1 MIGRGEQIK
10 TFQLLLGSEK
20 SEFVAVTGRRR
31 VGKTYLID
39 TVCEKN
45 ICFRMT
51 GIQDANLKEQLR
63 NFATK
68 LVEYSKVMLFDA
80 PKDWQAALQL
90 LKIYLQTLPKTK
102 KQVIFIDEL
111 PWVNTPKSGFL
122 KMLAHLWND
131 YLSKESHFVL
141 VICGSATSWITKQ
154 VINNKGGFH
163 NRISANVRL
172 QPFSIDETKAFLESK
187 KINFT
192 DQELVRVFLT
202 MGGIPYYLEN
212 IRKGESAT
220 QAIERMCFTETGILK
235 NEYSNLYKALFT
247 NAEHHEEIV
256 KTLAISHG
264 GLTREEIIKKSNIL
278 AGGPYDRTMEDLILT
293 GFVVEDNH
301 FGNKK
306 RGAIYRLQ
314 DEYSVFYH
322 RFIKENSKN
331 FDGQWSQLSATPTY
345 KIWSGYA
352 FENLCHKHI
361 DKLKSVLGIAAVYT
375 ETSRLN
381 AKATESEDG
390 FQIDLII
397 DRNDN
402 TINLCE
408 IKYYAIPFKI
418 DKKYYEELLMKK
430 ENFKSFTKT
439 KKQVFLTLIS
449 NFGLLEN
456 EYSREIIDS
465 TISLED
471 IIQ

>member
-1 MIGRGEQIK
+1 MIGREEQIK
-10 TFQLLLGSEK
+10 TFQLLLDSEK

-31 VGKTYLID
+31 VGKTFLID
-39 TVCEKN
+39 TVCEKH

-51 GIQDANLKEQLR
+51 GIQDASLNEQLR
-63 NFATK
+63 NFTSK
-68 LVEYSKVMLFDA
+68 LVEYSKIILFDA
-80 PKDWQAALQL
+80 PKDWQTALQH
-90 LKIYLQTLPKTK
+90 LKAYLQTLPKTK

-131 YLSKESHFVL
+131 YLSKESHFML

-163 NRISANVRL
+163 NRISVNIRL
-172 QPFSIDETKAFLESK
+172 HPFTINETKEFLASK
-187 KINFT
+187 KIKFT
-192 DQELVRVFLT
+192 DQELVKVYLS

-212 IRKGESAT
+212 IRKGESAM

-247 NAEHHEEIV
+247 NAENHEIIV
-256 KTLAISHG
+256 KTLAVSQG
-264 GLTREEIIKKSNIL
+264 GLTREEILKKSKIL
-278 AGGPYDRTMEDLILT
+278 PGGPYDRAMEDLILT
-293 GFVVEDNH
+293 GFVIEDNN

-322 RFIKENSKN
+322 RFIKGNSKN
-331 FDGQWSQLSATPTY
+331 FEGQWSQLSETPQY
-345 KIWSGYA
+345 KIWTGYA

-361 DKLKSVLGIAAVYT
+361 DKVKSALGIASVYT
-375 ETSRLN
+375 EMSRIN
-381 AKATESEDG
+381 VRATETESG

-397 DRNDN
+397 DRKDN

-408 IKYYAIPFKI
+408 IKYYANPFKI
-418 DKKYYEELLMKK
+418 DKKYYEELILKK
-430 ENFKSFTKT
+430 ENFKTYTKT
-439 KKQVFLTLIS
+439 KKQVFLTFIS
-449 NFGLLEN
+449 NFGIIEN
-456 EYSREIIDS
+456 EYSREIVDS
-465 TISLED
+465 YISLQD
-471 IIQ
+471 IIL

>member
-1 MIGRGEQIK
+1 
-10 TFQLLLGSEK
+10 
-20 SEFVAVTGRRR
+20 
-31 VGKTYLID
+31 
-39 TVCEKN
+39 
-45 ICFRMT
+45 
-51 GIQDANLKEQLR
+51 
-63 NFATK
+63 
-68 LVEYSKVMLFDA
+68 
-80 PKDWQAALQL
+80 
-90 LKIYLQTLPKTK
+90 
-102 KQVIFIDEL
+102 
-111 PWVNTPKSGFL
+111 
-122 KMLAHLWND
+122 
-131 YLSKESHFVL
+131 
-141 VICGSATSWITKQ
+141 
-154 VINNKGGFH
+154 
-163 NRISANVRL
+163 
-172 QPFSIDETKAFLESK
+172 
-187 KINFT
+187 
-192 DQELVRVFLT
+192 
-202 MGGIPYYLEN
+202 
-212 IRKGESAT
+212 
-220 QAIERMCFTETGILK
+220 
-235 NEYSNLYKALFT
+235 
-247 NAEHHEEIV
+247 
-256 KTLAISHG
+256 
-264 GLTREEIIKKSNIL
+264 
-278 AGGPYDRTMEDLILT
+278 
-293 GFVVEDNH
+293 
-301 FGNKK
+301 
-306 RGAIYRLQ
+306 
-314 DEYSVFYH
+314 
-322 RFIKENSKN
+322 
-331 FDGQWSQLSATPTY
+331 LSATPTY